1 MYLTQRGSPKQ
12 MFVLLR
18 QLRPPVEAATSDSE
32 ATRGSHLAPPWI
44 AGMGEC
50 SRASPTVCGQDFLNR
65 RGWGVGGIMEC
76 FPLLVS
82 ISQSAC
88 LSFST
93 QLLVCGCL
101 LCSQA
106 ETLLPQGTARQMSLR
121 RNSHRSKRIPRR
133 SVWRGSQELRG

>member
-18 QLRPPVEAATSDSE
+18 QLRPPVEAAASDSE
-32 ATRGSHLAPPWI
+32 TTRGSHLAPPWI
-44 AGMGEC
+44 AGMGEY
-50 SRASPTVCGQDFLNR
+50 SGASPTVCGQDFLNR
-65 RGWGVGGIMEC
+65 RGGEGRWDHEY

-106 ETLLPQGTARQMSLR
+106 ETEELPDRC
-121 RNSHRSKRIPRR
+121 H
-133 SVWRGSQELRG
+133 